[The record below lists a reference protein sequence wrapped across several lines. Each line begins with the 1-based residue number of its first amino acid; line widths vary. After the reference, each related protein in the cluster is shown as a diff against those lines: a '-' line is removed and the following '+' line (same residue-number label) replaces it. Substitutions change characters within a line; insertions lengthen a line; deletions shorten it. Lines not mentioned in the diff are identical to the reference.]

1 MVSGRIYVTEDKILC
16 GSREGTAEQLYP
28 HFMDLSA
35 YTTKEELETAKE
47 ELKELIGV
55 NAKIVD
61 SIALRGASSSTTFTV
76 SECDYIEIYGV
87 LGVGSGTDIE
97 VMSPYK
103 TVISRGGT
111 GYGFTLTRS
120 STSTAVNITFKSD
133 GTSITVPKTYEDFH
147 ATAICYKYI

>member
-55 NAKIVD
+55 NAKIVGTKPLHGKANEEVE
-61 SIALRGASSSTTFTV
+61 IPLP
-76 SECDYIEIYGV
+76 ECDFIKIIHNVICSVGITMYSTIVLKGDKGIIHPSSLDGSSPGAIECELNETGTNLIV
-87 LGVGSGTDIE
+87 SGVGNNNHLE
-97 VMSPYK
+97 
-103 TVISRGGT
+103 
-111 GYGFTLTRS
+111 
-120 STSTAVNITFKSD
+120 
-133 GTSITVPKTYEDFH
+133 
-147 ATAICYKYI
+147 ATIVCYKYI